1 MRLHRTLRDT
11 SGTTGAEFAL
21 VLPVVIFL
29 LLAIIDVGRFVWAI
43 NRAEKATQVGA
54 RWAVVTDLVPG
65 QGLSNGLEQYSFA
78 VSGGIQQG
86 STVPVSAFPGVS
98 CQSSGSAVSCTCAS
112 GGTCS
117 FATTPGTTTF
127 RTIVARMKTIKQDIG
142 EANVVVDY
150 RNSGLGYAGDPNGPD
165 VAPIINVRLRNM
177 TFRPLSLLVF
187 GVASLPMPTFSYS
200 LTMEDGKGTVGYY

>member
-1 MRLHRTLRDT
+1 MTLHRIIRDAKGT
-11 SGTTGAEFAL
+11 SAAEFAL
-21 VLPVVIFL
+21 VLPAVIFL

-65 QGLSNGLEQYSFA
+65 KGLSNGLEQYSFA
-78 VSGGIQQG
+78 ISGGITQG
-86 STVPVSAFPGVS
+86 SPVPASAFPGVS
-98 CQSSGSAVSCTCAS
+98 CQSTGSTVTCTCAS
-112 GGTCS
+112 GGTCA
-117 FATTPGTTTF
+117 FATTPDATTF
-127 RTIVARMKTIKQDIG
+127 RNIVVRMKTIKQDIG

-150 RNSGLGYAGDPNGPD
+150 RNSGLGYSGDPNGPD